1 MVQLAKLG
9 PSVCLKKKEKI
20 DKEKREGKYVVGNI
34 KENIYRA
41 FRHIKYNE
49 GYLLIFLIRFFQ

>member
-9 PSVCLKKKEKI
+9 PSVCLKKKKI
-20 DKEKREGKYVVGNI
+20 DKEKREGKYVVGNT

-41 FRHIKYNE
+41 FGHIKYNE
-49 GYLLIFLIRFFQ
+49 GYLLILLIRFF